1 MRISGKLRRTSKRS
15 IFGIGSAAL
24 AAVLA
29 SCGSAQ
35 AASTPSTSAKVNLVL
50 WQNLGNGTQA
60 QMVPVLIKAF
70 EKTHPNI
77 TITNVQ
83 QPRANYF
90 ALLQAA
96 AVSKSGPDLVNMWTG
111 LFTMQYKS
119 YLEPLSKYVPKSDLA
134 NVNGLQWS
142 NVGFSKT
149 SNPYVIPLQQQ
160 FYIGFYNKALFQKV
174 GISSAPQDWTQ
185 LFADCKLLKAAGTT
199 CIEEGTQNL
208 SGEFYPWYNLS
219 YLMAGILTPQQWEG
233 LYNGTIKWTNPKIVA
248 QLNEWHKLYA
258 DGYVNSN
265 ALTATNVQSN
275 FLNGS
280 AAMIIKGNWDTSQ
293 FYSTLGKNVGVFAP
307 PYSNKPMHSV
317 VEFAGNG
324 LAITSYSSHKQA
336 AAQFLQFLTTPQAGK
351 IVAQSGLIP
360 DVNGVPA
367 TNPLASQMISMVTKQ
382 GYTVY
387 PMLDNVTAPG
397 VVTAGSSVMPDM
409 LVGGVSA
416 QNAAS
421 SLDQAWT
428 QLPSSERGSSWSG
441 YSVP

>member
-1 MRISGKLRRTSKRS
+1 MTRIRGGLKRRGLLAVGSLALAGGLAACGSTASA
-15 IFGIGSAAL
+15 SAA
-24 AAVLA
+24 
-29 SCGSAQ
+29 
-35 AASTPSTSAKVNLVL
+35 PAKVNLVL

-90 ALLQAA
+90 ALLQTA

-119 YLEPLSKYVPKSDLA
+119 YLEPLGKYVPASDLA
-134 NVNGLQWS
+134 RMGGLEWS
-142 NVGFSKT
+142 NTGFATT

-160 FYIGFYNKALFQKV
+160 FYIGFYNKALFQKA
-174 GISSAPQDWTQ
+174 GITSVPTDWSQ
-185 LFADCKLLKAAGTT
+185 LFADCKLLTAAGST

-219 YLMAGILTPQQWEG
+219 YLMAGVYSPAQWEG
-233 LYNGTIKWTNPKIVA
+233 LYNGSIKWTNPVVEA
-248 QLNEWHKLYA
+248 QLSQWHKLYA
-258 DGYVNSN
+258 DGYINSN

-275 FLNGS
+275 FLNGK
-280 AAMIIKGNWDTSQ
+280 AAMIIKGNWDTQQ
-293 FYSTLGKNVGVFAP
+293 FYQTLGKNVGAFVP
-307 PYSNKPMHSV
+307 PFSTAPMHKV

-324 LAITSYSSHKQA
+324 LAITSYSPHKAA

-351 IVAQSGLIP
+351 IVAQAGLIP
-360 DVNGVPA
+360 DVSGIPS
-367 TNPLASQMISMVTKQ
+367 TNPLASSMVSMVTQ
-382 GYTVY
+382 QHYQVY

-397 VVTAGSSVMPDM
+397 VVTAGSTVLPDM
-409 LVGGVSA
+409 LVGGVSV
-416 QNAAS
+416 QNAAT
-421 SLDQAWT
+421 SLDQAWS
-428 QLPSSERGSSWSG
+428 QLPPSERSSSWTG